1 MFLIPET
8 NNQYLE
14 SKNQFPA
21 YSGGDFSYILIK
33 NQKICGFI
41 SKKFG

>member
-1 MFLIPET
+1 MFFIPET

-21 YSGGDFSYILIK
+21 YSGDDSGYILIK
-33 NQKICGFI
+33 NQKYVVLF
-41 SKKFG
+41 